1 MNIYVG
7 NLPQEVDNDAL
18 KAAFEAFGKVST
30 TKVILDRETGESR
43 GFGFVEMPIVSEA
56 ETAISGLHD
65 SELQGQA
72 IKVSEARSRSVVNQ
86 DVGMRGGKITRSGG
100 RRF

>member
-7 NLPQEVDNDAL
+7 NLPQKVDSDAL
-18 KAAFEAFGKVST
+18 KAAFEAFGKVLT

-43 GFGFVEMPIVSEA
+43 GFGFVEMPVVSEA
-56 ETAISGLHD
+56 ESAITGLN
-65 SELQGQA
+65 ETEFEGQA

-86 DVGMRGGKITRSGG
+86 DVGMRGGKMTRGGG